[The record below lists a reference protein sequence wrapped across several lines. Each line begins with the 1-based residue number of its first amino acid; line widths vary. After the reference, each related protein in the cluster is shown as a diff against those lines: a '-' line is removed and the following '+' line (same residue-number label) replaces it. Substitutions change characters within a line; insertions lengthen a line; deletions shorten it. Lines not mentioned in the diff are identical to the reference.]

1 MAVAD
6 ISFQCPHCAGPLIA
20 EAAHVGLRTECPHC
34 YRGIEIPK
42 GVEINKNHFQEPLG
56 LRRVLQQVRDQEWEI
71 MRRELRAA
79 KARNAKLE
87 ADLSSP
93 RTGSSKKGASGA
105 AECEALRKQLGA
117 VNEQMARANA
127 ALATNR
133 EQHEAAL
140 SALRSELE
148 QSRTE
153 VISLRAAREASES
166 TAEKLRQTVRDL
178 EVRLEVETAKV
189 FLMEA
194 ANGGSHAPPPSPGL
208 CDRVLVN
215 ELQLQVAD
223 LRKANYMLQQSR
235 DGAKEELARLR
246 GAQGEA
252 PERSNLSLGTLPS
265 SLQEPAITS
274 NRSGR

>member
-6 ISFQCPHCAGPLIA
+6 ISFQCPYCAGPLIA
-20 EAAHVGLRTECPHC
+20 EAAHSGLRTDCPHC
-34 YRGIEIPK
+34 YRGIEVPK
-42 GVEINKNHFQEPLG
+42 GEEINKNHFQEPFG

-71 MRRELRAA
+71 MRRELRTA

-87 ADLSSP
+87 ADLNSP
-93 RTGSSKKGASGA
+93 RTGSSKKGAGGA
-105 AECEALRKQLGA
+105 AEREALRKQ
-117 VNEQMARANA
+117 
-127 ALATNR
+127 
-133 EQHEAAL
+133 HEVTL

-148 QSRTE
+148 QSRAE
-153 VISLRAAREASES
+153 VVSLRSAQKAAET

-178 EVRLEVETAKV
+178 EARLEVETAKV

-194 ANGGSHAPPPSPGL
+194 ANGGSHTLSPSPGL
-208 CDRVLVN
+208 SDRVLVN

-252 PERSNLSLGTLPS
+252 PERLNLSLGTLPS